1 MSSQPQNTPAYS
13 LSPQQEL
20 LFLLPDEVAATQ
32 AAIVV
37 ADSVSEPELRSAL
50 QELVSAHEILRTTF
64 ARVPGMRMP
73 QQVIHDN
80 PGLAWSTSALLRN
93 VDGESELDSLLR
105 AEARALDPE
114 RGPILRAALVATS
127 TAERLLVVTTAAA
140 CLDAQSMRL
149 LLGEIGPLCRGAAV
163 SADPLQ
169 YADYAEWRRQL
180 LEQDSSDVEAAAT
193 WWRDSE
199 WPALTLLFGR
209 QGRGTASP
217 ARLRLHEEKPA
228 SYAAAVESL
237 RTTDAL
243 FLEATVH
250 TLVARLS
257 GERELV
263 LAGLLDG
270 RTSEELAQALGA
282 YAQLIPIRSRIDRD
296 TTFAELVDQLRRARG
311 QAARWQDF
319 ASSQQLAFSCGGVG
333 FSFHANGVEDDL
345 YPARSLERLS
355 TRSGPLALEFAAY
368 AGDGDLALEVAYD
381 PSCYREDDARRLVG
395 HLSSVVASAAEDPFQ
410 SVARV
415 ALLTDAEHTRVR
427 ALADGGESPLPAS
440 PVHDAFAQRAAAAP
454 QTLAVTDGAASL
466 TYGDLDTA
474 ANRLAHRLQAVGVG
488 RGKAVALCFD
498 RSVGAIVGLL
508 GIMKAAAAFVPLN
521 FEHPP
526 GRLAHQLDEA
536 EVVAVVTQECLLEH
550 LPPFSG
556 PVICL
561 DRDEQELAAE
571 SSSHVD
577 LETELDDVAYVMY
590 TSGSTGLPKGVVVS
604 HRSLANYTARMLD
617 RLEAHDA
624 TFRFAVVSALS
635 TDLGYTSVFPPLV
648 GGGSVHLIPPQTAVD
663 PDAFAASTAAEP
675 IDVLKITPSLLSA
688 LLAEGGEGILP
699 RRWLISGGEAL
710 SPELVELIRAQRPGC
725 RIMNHYGPTEA
736 TIGSCTQE
744 VLDGSEWPSATVPI
758 GRPLENTRAYVV
770 DDAGGL
776 VPPGV
781 AGELWIGGV
790 GVARGYVRRADETA
804 ERFAADPF
812 SDAPNARVYK
822 TGDRCRY
829 LPDGSIEFLGRI
841 DQQIKIR
848 GFRVEPGEIEAAL
861 LRHPAVRQVAVVP
874 RGPSDD
880 LRLFAYVAA
889 FPRSSEQELRSFLAE
904 WLPAYM
910 VPSVVE
916 TDALPLTPSGKVDRS
931 ALPDPA
937 GRDPTRDRDS
947 ISPRT
952 DLEREIAELWQELL
966 GVSNV
971 GVTDDFF
978 ALGGHSLLATQ
989 MIMRI
994 RRRHGDIPLRAL
1006 FAAPTIA
1013 ALAEAV
1019 EATETS
1025 PAGW

>member
-1 MSSQPQNTPAYS
+1 VSSQPQNIATYS

-20 LFLLPDEVAATQ
+20 LLLRPDEVATTQ

-50 QELVSAHEILRTTF
+50 EELISRHEILRTTF

-73 QQVIHDN
+73 QQVIHDS
-80 PGLAWSTSALLRN
+80 PGLAWSTSTLRLQN
-93 VDGESELDSLLR
+93 VDGDSELDSLLR

-114 RGPILRAALVATS
+114 RGPILRAALAATP
-127 TAERLLVVTTAAA
+127 TADRLLVVTTAAA

-149 LLGEIGPLCRGAAV
+149 LLGELGRLCRGAEV
-163 SADPLQ
+163 LADPLQ

-180 LEQDSSDVEAAAT
+180 LEQGSSEAEAAAT
-193 WWRDSE
+193 WWGDSE
-199 WPALTLLFGR
+199 RPLSPLLFGR
-209 QGRGTASP
+209 QGRGTVSP
-217 ARLRLHEEKPA
+217 ARLRFREDAP
-228 SYAAAVESL
+228 YAAAVESL
-237 RTTDAL
+237 QTTDAL

-250 TLVARLS
+250 ALVARLS

-263 LAGLLDG
+263 LAGLIDG
-270 RTSEELAQALGA
+270 RANEELTEALGP
-282 YAQLIPIRSRIDRD
+282 YAQLVPIRSRIDRD

-311 QAARWQDF
+311 PAARWQDL
-319 ASSQQLAFSCGGVG
+319 ASSQHLAFSSGGVG
-333 FSFHANGVEDDL
+333 FSFHVSGVADDL

-355 TRSGPLALEFAAY
+355 TRGGPLALEFAAY
-368 AGDGDLALEVAYD
+368 AGDGDLSLEVAYD
-381 PSCYREDDARRLVG
+381 PSCYREDDARRFAA
-395 HLSSVVASAAEDPFQ
+395 HLSSVVASAAGDPFQ
-410 SVARV
+410 SVARL
-415 ALLTDAEHTRVR
+415 ALLTKAEQTQVG
-427 ALADGGESPLPAS
+427 ALADGGEAPLPAL
-440 PVHDAFAQRAAAAP
+440 PVHQAFAQRAAAVP
-454 QTLAVTDGAASL
+454 RTLAVTDGAASL
-466 TYGDLDTA
+466 TYGDLDAA
-474 ANRLAHRLQAVGVG
+474 ANRLAHRLRALGVR
-488 RGKAVALCFD
+488 RGQAVALCFD
-498 RSVGAIVGLL
+498 RSVGAIVGLF

-536 EVVAVVTQECLLEH
+536 EVVALVTQERLLGH
-550 LPPFSG
+550 LPRFSG
-556 PVICL
+556 PMICL

-577 LETELDDVAYVMY
+577 SETELDDVAYVMY
-590 TSGSTGLPKGVVVS
+590 TSGSTGLPKGVVVT

-624 TFRFAVVSALS
+624 AFRFAIVSALS

-648 GGGSVHLIPPQTAVD
+648 SGGSVHLIPPQTAVD
-663 PDAFAASTAAEP
+663 PDAFAAFTAAEP

-688 LLAEGGEGILP
+688 LLAEGGDGILP

-710 SPELVELIRAQRPGC
+710 TPELVELIRTSRARC

-736 TIGSCTQE
+736 TIGTCTQE
-744 VLDGSEWPSATVPI
+744 VPESSEWPSATVPI

-770 DDAGGL
+770 DEAGGL

-781 AGELWIGGV
+781 AGELWIGGT
-790 GVARGYVRRADETA
+790 GVALGYVRRADETA
-804 ERFAADPF
+804 ERFAPDPF

-848 GFRVEPGEIEAAL
+848 GFRVEPGEIEATL

-874 RGPSDD
+874 HGPADD
-880 LRLFAYVAA
+880 LRLFAYVVAS
-889 FPRSSEQELRSFLAE
+889 PRPSEQELRSFLGE

-910 VPSVVE
+910 VPSIVE
-916 TDALPLTPSGKVDRS
+916 SDALPLTPSGKVDRS

-937 GRDPTRDRDS
+937 GRDPTRDRAH

-952 DLEREIAELWQELL
+952 DLEREIAELWQDLL
-966 GVSNV
+966 GVSDV

-994 RRRHGDIPLRAL
+994 RRRHGDIPLRVL
-1006 FAAPTIA
+1006 FTAPTIA

-1025 PAGW
+1025 PAGP